1 MKFKKISTRML
12 VTIVPVILAAM
23 VILTVVSMRS
33 SKAIITEQI
42 SSSMEAELRAQDG
55 AMGEYLD
62 SVASM
67 ATMIADMVETG
78 YTSTDME
85 SYEKILANISSDNE
99 IVLGSGLWF
108 EPYVYDSN
116 EEYMGPYVYKTG
128 DTITTTYDYSNADYN
143 YFEQEYYTMC
153 ANANEA
159 QFTNPYYDETSD
171 TIMASCACPMVVDGT
186 YIGCVTVD
194 IELGTITNLVENI
207 QVGENGKAV
216 LTTAD
221 GVYLAGTDEEKIQ
234 NAAKITD
241 DENASVAAAGNEI
254 INNTSGTTVCS
265 MNGDDINLYYAALER
280 TGWKLILEMP
290 QSELNAPLNR
300 LMSMLIVVMVIA
312 VIVTCVVV
320 LSQIRS
326 VAKSIRMVQ
335 IFAGSLADGDFT
347 IDSMKVKSKDEL
359 GTMGTSLNQMYES
372 NKSVIHSIKDH
383 AGSIGESSLKLREAA
398 IHLTEK
404 FGQMQNYMNDV
415 NAAMLST
422 SAATEEVNAS
432 TEEVLSNVNL
442 LAERTESS
450 MQMAQ
455 VIRKRASEVGENSRN
470 SYESA
475 TELSGQFE
483 QRLQVSI
490 ENAKVV
496 ESIGEL
502 ANVISGI
509 AEQINLLS
517 LNASIEAARAGE
529 AGKGFAVVASE
540 IGTLAGS
547 TSEAVGQIQ
556 STITEVKN
564 AFNGLAKD
572 AQGLLGFVQERVAPD
587 YSKFVEV
594 AEQYGRDAESIDETS
609 DQISTMSEAIKNI
622 MQEVTEAVQSI
633 AEATQHTTELSAN
646 IMDSIDLVSE
656 NITDISNMS
665 DSQDVIVHDLN
676 DVVSK
681 FTLE

>member
-1 MKFKKISTRML
+1 MKFKKISTKML
-12 VTIVPVILAAM
+12 VTIVPVILLAM
-23 VILTVVSMRS
+23 GILTVVSMKS
-33 SKAIITEQI
+33 SREIISEQI
-42 SSSMEAELRAQDG
+42 ASSMEAELRAQDG

-62 SVASM
+62 SVSNM

-78 YTSTDME
+78 YTTTDIE
-85 SYEKILANISSDNE
+85 SYEKILANIISDND
-99 IVLGSGLWF
+99 IVMGSGIWF
-108 EPYVYDSN
+108 EPYVYDSAQQ
-116 EEYMGPYVYKTG
+116 YMGPYVYKDG
-128 DTITTTYDYSNADYN
+128 DNIATTYDYSNAEYN
-143 YFEQEYYTMC
+143 YFAQEYYTMS
-153 ANANEA
+153 ASATEA
-159 QFTNPYYDETSD
+159 QFTNPYYDATTD
-171 TIMASCACPMVVDGT
+171 TIMSTCACPMVINGK

-194 IELGTITNLVENI
+194 IELGTITNLI
-207 QVGENGKAV
+207 DSIKVGEQGKAV
-216 LTTAD
+216 LTTSE
-221 GVYLAGTDEEKIQ
+221 GVYLAGTDADKIQ
-234 NAAKITD
+234 NSVNITE
-241 DENASVAAAGNEI
+241 DENTSVAAAGSEI
-254 INNTSGTTVCS
+254 LKNTSGTTVCS
-265 MNGDDINLYYAALER
+265 INGDEVNLYYATLDK

-300 LMSMLIVVMVIA
+300 LVQMLTVVMVIA
-312 VIVTCVVV
+312 VIATCVVV
-320 LSQIRS
+320 LIQIRT
-326 VAKSIRMVQ
+326 VAKGIRMVQ
-335 IFAGSLADGDFT
+335 LFAGSLAAGDFT
-347 IDSMKVKSKDEL
+347 IDSLKVKSKDEL
-359 GTMGTSLNQMYES
+359 GAMGTSLNQMYES
-372 NKSVIHSIKDH
+372 NKGVIHNIKDH
-383 AGSIGESSLKLREAA
+383 AGEIGDSSYKLREAA
-398 IHLTEK
+398 TKLTDR
-404 FGQMQNYMNDV
+404 FHQMQGYMNDV

-442 LAERTESS
+442 LAERTVSS

-455 VIRKRASEVGENSRN
+455 EIRKRASDVGENSRN
-470 SYESA
+470 SYDSA

-483 QRLQVSI
+483 ERLRVSI

-502 ANVISGI
+502 ANVISNI

-556 STITEVKN
+556 STITDVKS
-564 AFNGLAKD
+564 AFDGLAKD
-572 AQGLLGFVQERVAPD
+572 AQGLLDFVQDRVAPD

-609 DQISTMSEAIKNI
+609 NQISTMSEAIKKI
-622 MQEVTEAVQSI
+622 MQEVTEAVQNI
-633 AEATQHTTELSAN
+633 AEATQHTTELSTN
-646 IMDSIDLVSE
+646 IMDSIEVVSE

-665 DSQDVIVHDLN
+665 DAQDVIVTDLN
-676 DVVSK
+676 EVVAK